1 MSPEPRYFCGI
12 DWADQLN
19 DVAVVDRHGA
29 VVARTRI
36 AATPDGVREL
46 FHTLDGLRVGHS
58 HGRRQV
64 PVSIEANRS
73 LLVHTLV
80 ARRQP
85 VFMISPND
93 VAARRHQVS
102 RGRKSDRSD
111 AELLAQMLRD
121 RWGRLQAL
129 PAVSAQASAITVL
142 AHAQRR
148 AQRLREQLQ
157 AQLRARL
164 VQAHPAAVRAWE
176 GRDHNLCRAEAR
188 AVLQAGPT
196 AASAQKI
203 TAYQW
208 EKILTGVRLRL
219 LEQESLRLWDLFSAP
234 VLRLPSAVEQA
245 TAVEVRAVLAQMNHA
260 CDTTEHLTTEL
271 TNLFRAHPHAQIY
284 QSFPGCGP
292 LTGARLLAEIGDD
305 PTRFRSA
312 RGLRAYAGVAP
323 RTWASGSVTQ
333 VTHRWICNRA
343 LKLAC
348 HRWAFSALTR
358 SPGARTLYDHRRDR
372 GDTYAGALR
381 RLSARLLSGL
391 HHCLTTGDL
400 YDEDRMF
407 STTKPA
413 QTV

>member
-1 MSPEPRYFCGI
+1 MSRAPRYFCGI

-19 DVAVVDRHGA
+19 DVAVIDRDGG
-29 VVARTRI
+29 VVARARI
-36 AATPDGVREL
+36 AATPDGLREL
-46 FHTLDGLRVGHS
+46 FSLLDVLRASHT

-73 LLVHTLV
+73 LLVHALMG
-80 ARRQP
+80 RRQP
-85 VFMISPND
+85 LFHVPPTE

-111 AELLAQMLRD
+111 AELLAQMLRE
-121 RWGRLQAL
+121 RWGQFHAM
-129 PAVSAQASAITVL
+129 PDVSAEASAITVL

-176 GRDHNLCRAEAR
+176 GRDHGLCRAEAR

-208 EKILTGVRLRL
+208 EKILAGVRLRL
-219 LEQESLRLWDLFSAP
+219 VEQESLRLRDLFATP
-234 VLRLPSAVEQA
+234 VLRLPAAVEQA
-245 TAVEVRAVLAQMNHA
+245 IAVEVRALLAQFSHA
-260 CDTTEHLTTEL
+260 CETTEQLTAEL
-271 TNLFRAHPHAQIY
+271 TQLFQAHPHATFY
-284 QSFPGCGP
+284 ESFPGCGP

-305 PTRFRSA
+305 LARFTTG

-323 RTWASGSVTQ
+323 RTWASGSSAQ

-358 SPGARTLYDHRRDR
+358 SPGARTLYDHRRDQ

-381 RLSARLLSGL
+381 RLAGRLLSGL
-391 HHCLTTGDL
+391 HHCLAGGEL

-407 STTKPA
+407 RGVPK
-413 QTV
+413 